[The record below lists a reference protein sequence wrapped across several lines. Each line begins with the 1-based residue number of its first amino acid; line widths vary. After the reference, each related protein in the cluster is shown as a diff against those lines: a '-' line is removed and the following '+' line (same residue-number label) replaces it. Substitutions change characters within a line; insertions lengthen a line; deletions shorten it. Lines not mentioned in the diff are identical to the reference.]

1 MRTSS
6 PAGSSSAV
14 VLGVCPYQS
23 WAPTCQQVCVNYQVV
38 MDLSYLLTP
47 AWTVNCGLVDCVDTR
62 LTGTLYLMLSR
73 SWVITENDNFL
84 DQKQFVFLEAEMYET
99 QEHEYDKYCALID
112 KYSKLLHPHHY
123 QLLIC
128 KRFLA
133 GSIRGNITVKLVEKR
148 LQLMKEF
155 ISVFEKVDPGLSKW
169 RGKMLYQ
176 VNTKL
181 DLF

>member
-1 MRTSS
+1 VDRDTVSD
-6 PAGSSSAV
+6 V
-14 VLGVCPYQS
+14 VK
-23 WAPTCQQVCVNYQVV
+23 
-38 MDLSYLLTP
+38 
-47 AWTVNCGLVDCVDTR
+47 
-62 LTGTLYLMLSR
+62 
-73 SWVITENDNFL
+73 E
-84 DQKQFVFLEAEMYET
+84 LEAEMYET

-176 VNTKL
+176 VCKTRMFLCDVRNSANELNEKEFMKEISENIEGMKEVVECL
-181 DLF
+181 EYEPENSNEWRMSQAAKVSIN

>member
-6 PAGSSSAV
+6 PAGSSSAG
-14 VLGVCPYQS
+14 VLDVCPYQS
-23 WAPTCQQVCVNYQVV
+23 WAPTCQQVCANYQVV
-38 MDLSYLLTP
+38 MDLSCLLTP
-47 AWTVNCGLVDCVDTR
+47 AWTVKCGLVDSVDTR
-62 LTGTLYLMLSR
+62 LTETLSLMLSR
-73 SWVITENDNFL
+73 SWVITEDDNIL
-84 DQKQFVFLEAEMYET
+84 LLKVYFLEAEMYET
-99 QEHEYDKYCALID
+99 QEHEYDKYCVLID

-155 ISVFEKVDPGLSKW
+155 ISVFERVDPGLSKW

-176 VNTKL
+176 VNTE
-181 DLF
+181 

>member
-1 MRTSS
+1 
-6 PAGSSSAV
+6 
-14 VLGVCPYQS
+14 
-23 WAPTCQQVCVNYQVV
+23 
-38 MDLSYLLTP
+38 MDLSCLLTP
-47 AWTVNCGLVDCVDTR
+47 AWTVNCGHVDCVDTR
-62 LTGTLYLMLSR
+62 WTGTLSLTLSR
-73 SWVITENDNFL
+73 SWVITEDDNIL
-84 DQKQFVFLEAEMYET
+84 LLKVYFLEAEMYET

-155 ISVFEKVDPGLSKW
+155 ISVFERVDPGLSKW

>member
-14 VLGVCPYQS
+14 VLGVCPYLS
-23 WAPTCQQVCVNYQVV
+23 WAPTYQQVCVNYQVV
-38 MDLSYLLTP
+38 MDLSCLLTP
-47 AWTVNCGLVDCVDTR
+47 AWTVNCGHVDNVDTR
-62 LTGTLYLMLSR
+62 LTGTLSLTLSR
-73 SWVITENDNFL
+73 SWVITEDDNIL
-84 DQKQFVFLEAEMYET
+84 LLKVYFLEAEMYET

-176 VNTKL
+176 VS
-181 DLF
+181 

>member
-1 MRTSS
+1 
-6 PAGSSSAV
+6 
-14 VLGVCPYQS
+14 
-23 WAPTCQQVCVNYQVV
+23 
-38 MDLSYLLTP
+38 MDLSCLLTP
-47 AWTVNCGLVDCVDTR
+47 AWTVNCGHVYSVDTR
-62 LTGTLYLMLSR
+62 WTGTLSWMLSR
-73 SWVITENDNFL
+73 SWVITDDDNIL
-84 DQKQFVFLEAEMYET
+84 LLKVYFLEAEMYET

-176 VNTKL
+176 VS
-181 DLF
+181 